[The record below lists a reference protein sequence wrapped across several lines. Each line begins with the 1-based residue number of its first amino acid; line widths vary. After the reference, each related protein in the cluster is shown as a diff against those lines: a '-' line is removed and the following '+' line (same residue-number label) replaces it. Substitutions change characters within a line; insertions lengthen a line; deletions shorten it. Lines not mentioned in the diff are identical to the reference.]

1 MPPLSLARLISP
13 QSLTRRIQRF
23 PTLNRLDHSRAM
35 STESTYRPI
44 KLSDGNEAPG
54 IAFGIGTAWFGSEC
68 VDVVKTALAAGFKH
82 LDLAQAYKN
91 SASVGK
97 ALKET
102 RTDRETLYSA
112 YAASPSVDRLLQVDK
127 SSLQTR
133 PT

>member
-13 QSLTRRIQRF
+13 QSLTPRIQRF
-23 PTLNRLDHSRAM
+23 PTLNRLGHSRAM
-35 STESTYRPI
+35 SVESTYRPI

-54 IAFGIGTAWFGSEC
+54 I
-68 VDVVKTALAAGFKH
+68 DVVKTALAAGFKH

-112 YAASPSVDRLLQVDK
+112 YAASPSVDRLLQVDE